1 MAEFG
6 AKLPCFLPDGR
17 ATGVV
22 LGKLVS
28 ANLAVTL
35 ATGEIYADDAV
46 AESLSE
52 FAEGTLAME
61 TDDMTDTVASTVY
74 GATVTG
80 GEVVY
85 NKDDTPPEG
94 MLAYYKVLL
103 RRGVRLFKAFFYP
116 RVKASLGNDDA
127 TTRGKSITFHTAK
140 TSFAVMTD
148 DDGIWRKTKEF
159 ETEAEAATYIKA
171 LCGITT

>member
-6 AKLPCFLPDGR
+6 AKLPCFQPEGR

-22 LGKLVS
+22 LGKLVT

-35 ATGEIYADDAV
+35 ASGEIYADDAV

-52 FAEGTLAME
+52 FAEGALAME
-61 TDDMTDTVASTVY
+61 TDDMTDAVAGTVY

-94 MLAYYKVLL
+94 KLAYYKILL
-103 RRGVRLFKAFFYP
+103 RRGARRYKTCFYP
-116 RVKASLGNDDA
+116 RVKAALGNDDA

-140 TSFAVMTD
+140 TSFTVMTD
-148 DDGIWRKTKEF
+148 ENGDWRRTKEF
-159 ETEAEAATYIKA
+159 ETEAEAATYVKS